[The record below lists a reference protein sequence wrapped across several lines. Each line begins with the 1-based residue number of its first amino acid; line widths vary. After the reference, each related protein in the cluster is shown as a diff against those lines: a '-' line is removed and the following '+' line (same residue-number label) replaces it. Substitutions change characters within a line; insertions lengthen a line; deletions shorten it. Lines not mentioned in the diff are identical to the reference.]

1 MKKLLVLFLLL
12 SSFFVAA
19 QNFLSWKY
27 IDRYFSL
34 SLGTGSATYFGELN
48 HDKTINDQFSL
59 ITAGIE
65 ARLLN
70 RISARVEF
78 NYLTMDGS
86 DENAPDSS
94 FERQRNL
101 SFESRNFQVH
111 LDGIYYLKPYRGDY
125 HKRWIFDP
133 YLVAG
138 IGYLQYNPAARL
150 GEERFLLREAQTEG
164 EDYKK
169 WAFTVPFGFGAKFR
183 INDFVNINFEVLY
196 HLAFTDYLD
205 DVSNTYATELPNST
219 AALLSNR
226 KDEIGVISPEIYD
239 QIQPGSPRGDS
250 SDNDRFMLINIKAE
264 VFIPPEFFQKKQ
276 NR

>member
-12 SSFFVAA
+12 SSFAMAA

-27 IDRYFSL
+27 NDRYFSVL
-34 SLGTGSATYFGELN
+34 LGTGSTTYFGELN
-48 HDKTINDQFSL
+48 HDNAINDRFSL

-70 RISARVEF
+70 RVSARAEF

-86 DENAPDSS
+86 DQNAPDSS

-101 SFESRNFQVH
+101 SFESRNFQFH
-111 LDGIYYLKPYRGDY
+111 IDGIYYLKPYRGDY

-138 IGYLQYNPAARL
+138 VGYLQYNPAARL
-150 GEERFLLREAQTEG
+150 GEERYLLREAQTEG
-164 EDYKK
+164 EDYNK
-169 WAFTVPFGFGAKFR
+169 WAFTIPFGFGAKFR
-183 INDFVNINFEVLY
+183 INEFVNINFEVLY

-219 AALLSNR
+219 AEFLSDR
-226 KDEIGVISPEIYD
+226 KDEIGVINPEIYD

-250 SDNDRFMLINIKAE
+250 SDNDRFMLINIKVE

-276 NR
+276 KR